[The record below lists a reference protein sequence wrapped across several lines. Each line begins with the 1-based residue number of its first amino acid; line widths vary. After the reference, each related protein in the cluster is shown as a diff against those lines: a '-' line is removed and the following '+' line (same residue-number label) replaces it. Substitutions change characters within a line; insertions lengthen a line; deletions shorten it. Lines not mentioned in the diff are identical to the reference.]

1 MTGEPTNMP
10 NRIAI
15 PKLGLSQANRPI
27 DFFVHYADTLDM
39 NPEYQRGDVWGATRQ
54 KNLWFSLLGGIPIPS
69 IILNSR
75 LESDFDGPTQYS
87 YGVIDGKQ
95 RITAILAFVHDRL
108 PLPGDWF
115 STSGDVHYSD
125 LDQSV
130 QRRITNMAL
139 ATSEGRLPSLDA
151 EREVFELVNYGGV
164 PQGAADID
172 IR

>member
-1 MTGEPTNMP
+1 MTGELTDMPT
-10 NRIAI
+10 RIAI
-15 PKLGLSQANRPI
+15 PKRGLSQANRTI
-27 DFFVHYADTLDM
+27 DFFVHYADMLDM
-39 NPEYQRGDVWGATRQ
+39 SPEYQRGDVWGVTRQ

-75 LESDFDGPTQYS
+75 LESDFHGSTHS

-95 RITAILAFVHDRL
+95 RITAILAFIHDRL

-130 QRRITNMAL
+130 QRRIANMTL
-139 ATSEGRLPSLDA
+139 AISEGRLPSLDA

-164 PQGAADID
+164 PQGATDTD
-172 IR
+172 LR